1 MEEIALRRSPADL
14 LGYPGVANELYSRV
28 SNDDQTDWFV
38 VMVMGCGILMICC
51 GIFTIGEWCRRHK
64 QKVMSWF
71 CRNRAVP

>member
-14 LGYPGVANELYSRV
+14 LGYPAANELYSRG

-51 GIFTIGEWCRRHK
+51 GIFTIGE
-64 QKVMSWF
+64 
-71 CRNRAVP
+71 